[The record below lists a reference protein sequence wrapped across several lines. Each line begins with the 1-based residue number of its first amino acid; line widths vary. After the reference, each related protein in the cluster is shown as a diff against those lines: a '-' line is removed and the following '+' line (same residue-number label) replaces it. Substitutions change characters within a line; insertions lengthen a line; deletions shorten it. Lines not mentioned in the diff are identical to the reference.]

1 MREVVLVFK
10 ACAAFSFFRLKCTP
24 SCSFFMQI
32 VTKTTIPLNQRE
44 GGIYLSPHPAA
55 AFLCKLLP
63 RLPFPS
69 INVREVYTYLSPHP
83 AAAFLCKLLP
93 KLPFPSI
100 NVREVYIPFSSPS
113 CSFFL
118 NRWERYTSLY
128 CFDNFLEPKGSSLGK
143 LICRAQKHPPPFHLP
158 TSNVDAVNY
167 NLQTLL
173 SARSPTSQYLAPTS
187 ITFSCPKFSGK
198 AVPHHEFGCLLITVI
213 FIFAFSLL

>member
-69 INVREVYTYLSPHP
+69 INVREVYTYLFPHP

-100 NVREVYIPFSSPS
+100 NGREVYT
-113 CSFFL
+113 FL
-118 NRWERYTSLY
+118 LT
-128 CFDNFLEPKGSSLGK
+128 
-143 LICRAQKHPPPFHLP
+143 Q
-158 TSNVDAVNY
+158 
-167 NLQTLL
+167 LQLFPE
-173 SARSPTSQYLAPTS
+173 SMRKVY
-187 ITFSCPKFSGK
+187 I
-198 AVPHHEFGCLLITVI
+198 
-213 FIFAFSLL
+213 SLLL